1 MSLRRGIYKYGK
13 QQLVQFNISHGAD
26 IYAAFPETG
35 GLLRMGVKI
44 MMACGT
50 TNIDVYASL
59 GSTSEL
65 S

>member
-1 MSLRRGIYKYGK
+1 MSLRRGIHKYGK
-13 QQLVQFNISHGAD
+13 QQSVQSNISHGAE
-26 IYAAFPETG
+26 IYAAFLETG

-50 TNIDVYASL
+50 TNIGVYASL
-59 GSTSEL
+59 VSMSEL